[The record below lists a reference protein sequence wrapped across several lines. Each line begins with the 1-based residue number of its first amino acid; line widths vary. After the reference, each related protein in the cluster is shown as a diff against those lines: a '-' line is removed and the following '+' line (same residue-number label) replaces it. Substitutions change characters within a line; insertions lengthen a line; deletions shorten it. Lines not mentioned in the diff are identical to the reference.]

1 MSRILTGFLRQLLPP
16 ACPLCKSTFPA
27 GWAEPFCASCF
38 AAIVPL
44 PAAHC
49 SCCMLPFA
57 AADNSSH
64 RCGRCLK
71 SPPPFQKVFAV
82 GCYQKTLQ
90 RAIQQFKFNRQVNL
104 DRSLAGLLIRQLPA
118 DPSFDAIV
126 PVPLHRRRLQQRSY
140 NQSLLLARE
149 IGRRLQMPVAVDLLQ
164 KSVATVAQHELS
176 AKERERNLTRVF
188 QTTRPLTAERIL
200 LVDDVMT
207 TGSTVRA
214 CSQVLLAAGAVEVQV
229 AIVARA

>member
-1 MSRILTGFLRQLLPP
+1 MGRSLLRFLRQLLPP
-16 ACPLCKSTFPA
+16 ACPLCKTTFSA

-38 AAIVPL
+38 AAIVRL
-44 PAAHC
+44 PAARC
-49 SCCMLPFA
+49 SCCVLPFA
-57 AADNSSH
+57 AGDNSSH
-64 RCGRCLK
+64 LCGRCLK
-71 SPPPFQKVFAV
+71 SPPSFQKVYAI

-104 DRSLAGLLIRQLPA
+104 DRPLASLLAKQIPA
-118 DPSFDAIV
+118 DLSFDAIV

-149 IGRRLQMPVAVDLLQ
+149 VGRHLKVPVMVDLLR
-164 KSVATVAQHELS
+164 KRVATVAQHELS
-176 AKERERNLTRVF
+176 AKERERNLTQVF
-188 QTTRPLTAERIL
+188 QVAQPLTTERIL

-207 TGSTVRA
+207 TGSTSRA
-214 CSQVLLAAGAVEVQV
+214 CSKVLLAGGAAEVQV

>member
-1 MSRILTGFLRQLLPP
+1 
-16 ACPLCKSTFPA
+16 
-27 GWAEPFCASCF
+27 
-38 AAIVPL
+38 
-44 PAAHC
+44 
-49 SCCMLPFA
+49 
-57 AADNSSH
+57 
-64 RCGRCLK
+64 
-71 SPPPFQKVFAV
+71 
-82 GCYQKTLQ
+82 
-90 RAIQQFKFNRQVNL
+90 
-104 DRSLAGLLIRQLPA
+104 LIRQLPA